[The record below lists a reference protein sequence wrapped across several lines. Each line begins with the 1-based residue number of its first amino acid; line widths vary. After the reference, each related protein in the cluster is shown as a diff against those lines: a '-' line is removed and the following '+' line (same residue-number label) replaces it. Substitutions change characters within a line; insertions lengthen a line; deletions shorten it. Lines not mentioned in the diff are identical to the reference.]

1 MSVEPMP
8 NSAVARAPDKLEI
21 VPMTELALDAILAI
35 ERQSFPDPW
44 PRRFFAEELN
54 RREPAY
60 ARVARLDGEVVGYMV
75 AWFVVDEIH
84 LGNLAVHPD
93 YRRRGIARHL
103 VEHLLERA
111 RRHGARLITLE
122 VRAGNKAALALYS
135 RYRFRPVTVRKGYYA
150 GREDAIIMVRELTPE
165 TTAADGGQP

>member
-1 MSVEPMP
+1 MSVERMP
-8 NSAVARAPDKLEI
+8 SSAVVREADKLEI
-21 VPMTELALDAILAI
+21 VPMTEVALDAILAI

-44 PRRFFAEELN
+44 PRRFFAEEIS

-60 ARVARLDGEVVGYMV
+60 ARVAKLDGEVVGYLV

-111 RRHGARLITLE
+111 RRHGASLITLE

-135 RYRFRPVTVRKGYYA
+135 HYRFRPVTVRKGYYA
-150 GREDAIIMVRELTPE
+150 GREDAIIMIRELAPE
-165 TTAADGGQP
+165 TTAAEDSEP